1 MCESGERREFGRAAG
16 QRVLHATTPGAKRPA
31 PDKKMAASGEAA
43 KFREE
48 TPRKGGG
55 FAGGPAIPRCNKIG
69 KLGFPCKRKNAE
81 QMCIFSTES
90 MDFTRPVTGFAA
102 AGLNQG
108 KCAAQ

>member
-1 MCESGERREFGRAAG
+1 MRKHVSTRDAPMDEKTRAR
-16 QRVLHATTPGAKRPA
+16 Q
-31 PDKKMAASGEAA
+31 KKAASGEAA

-81 QMCIFSTES
+81 QVCIFSTES

-108 KCAAQ
+108 NCAAQ